1 MTGMCINSHVEFHRL
16 RAVSCRLTQRTP
28 LVDPDRRLY
37 HAAARRADMHLAEAT
52 WTDVRDAAVDVAFVP
67 VGSTEQ
73 HGPHAPLGTDTLDA
87 VAVADAGAAAYE
99 RGDGADAS
107 AGDALVTPAIPV
119 GVAEEHRAFDGTMW
133 VSPDT
138 FRAYVREG
146 TASLTHHGIDRV
158 VFVNGHGGNVEALAE
173 VARRFSRDDAH
184 DGYAVAFTWFEA
196 VGDHA
201 SDMGHA
207 GPLET
212 ALLRA
217 TNPDLVREDRIDE
230 ARAGAADRWGEWVS
244 GVNLAHDADEF
255 TENGVVG
262 DPGAGDAERGERLL
276 ELAGDALG
284 ELATAVVERDTS

>member
-1 MTGMCINSHVEFHRL
+1 MRL
-16 RAVSCRLTQRTP
+16 
-28 LVDPDRRLY
+28 
-37 HAAARRADMHLAEAT
+37 ADAT
-52 WTDVRDAAVDVAFVP
+52 WTDVRDADVDVAFVP

-87 VAVADAGAAAYE
+87 VAVAEAGATAYE
-99 RGDGADAS
+99 TSVGDDASGDGALGEVVVA
-107 AGDALVTPAIPV
+107 PPIPV

-138 FRAYVREG
+138 FRAYVRE
-146 TASLTHHGIDRV
+146 AAESLPSHGIDRV

-196 VGDHA
+196 VGEHA

-212 ALLRA
+212 SLLRA
-217 TNPDLVREDRIDE
+217 THPHLVREDRVATASD
-230 ARAGAADRWGEWVS
+230 GAADRWGEWVA
-244 GVNLAHDADEF
+244 GVNLAHDSDEF
-255 TENGVVG
+255 TDNGVVG
-262 DPGAGDAERGERLL
+262 DPSAGDAARGEELL
-276 ELAGDALG
+276 DRAGDALAD
-284 ELATAVVERDTS
+284 LATAVVDREPTSR